1 MAGSVAVK
9 KRFGSSLA
17 EKYEIFACS
26 IHRNAEAFH
35 RLAQEMIG
43 VIVAPRWFIAWFWV
57 CHAYTVVHFLCD
69 ALTHMQKAS
78 LHSVHVAAN
87 DAPLLWFYCDQE
99 AASNRIAALFPPFF
113 TMAVTFSQ
121 THGGINVFVKS
132 SQGRVRNYRVR
143 KRRHSFIVVILIL
156 TFWLLRP
163 RHWHFYYMM
172 YSTDNMP
179 LGRSI
184 SWLGIRH
191 KKACPKW

>member
-9 KRFGSSLA
+9 KRYGSSLA

-43 VIVAPRWFIAWFWV
+43 VIIARRFIAWFVV
-57 CHAYTVVHFLCD
+57 CVTHLHTCKKLLCIRCTWQ
-69 ALTHMQKAS
+69 LMTRR
-78 LHSVHVAAN
+78 
-87 DAPLLWFYCDQE
+87 FYYCDQE

-132 SQGRVRNYRVR
+132 SQGRVRNYRVTN
-143 KRRHSFIVVILIL
+143 RRHSFIVVILIL

-184 SWLGIRH
+184 S
-191 KKACPKW
+191 